1 MFNYLANKVFGRGPA
16 APAAPAIAGVKL
28 VPPQGSGRSDQVHV
42 QYPPQ
47 DPGFVCPEAADL
59 LRAQADIMGMLR
71 IHAACAPAMF
81 KDRYE
86 QPILN
91 LAAYIVNLPATASG
105 VFSGE
110 GGLMRAC
117 VEMAFNSFRASDG
130 RIFTGASGVEER
142 HLLEGRWRYVCFAA
156 GLMYPLGASIEA
168 MQVIDAQGKRW
179 SPELDSLE
187 SWVGPGKRYW
197 VTWLHED
204 VQPGPS
210 SIMGMLLHKILGRPN
225 IDWLNDGSSDLIKR
239 LLEIIT
245 GSALAG
251 PLIATNVVQSI
262 WVSVHMREVARRHQ
276 NYGRLTVGSHISPY
290 IIDAMV
296 VLTRDVWIINEK
308 TVFADATGVHLEW
321 PAAGRDIIDYCKAH
335 AYPGVP
341 SSEAAL
347 LTMLSANKII
357 VGGLDGVAMV
367 EIANADGEI
376 VAAVKLAKPGL
387 LVDDPAVF
395 ATAKSRPV
403 AIEEVIAGDPLTSA
417 SPENSP
423 IRKKPAKKEVAPAEV
438 VNRPTLD
445 TIEIDEKTGAQ
456 PTNSAVPPESTTAV
470 EPAAVPFQAPASEA
484 KNPLGA
490 APVEATEATAGQ
502 SMDASTEGAEIKY
515 AGLVDKDVAAKLKP
529 HSIEI
534 LGKVIHAWRE
544 KTDLQYVMRT
554 TTVGAA
560 VEKDFLLMCSSRGI
574 DSILE
579 FAAAGLLY
587 IDPTRPGIKIHQ
599 IATVD
604 GGQKKVDCIVF
615 SRGSVKLLGLN

>member
-1 MFNYLANKVFGRGPA
+1 MFNYLANKVFGRVHT
-16 APAAPAIAGVKL
+16 APVALADVGVKR
-28 VPPQGSGRSDQVHV
+28 VPPQGPGRSDQPHV

-47 DPGFVCPEAADL
+47 DPGFICPEASDL

-71 IHAACAPAMF
+71 IHAACSPAMF

-91 LAAYIVNLPATASG
+91 LAAYIANLPATASG

-156 GLMYPLGASIEA
+156 GLLYPLGASIEA

-179 SPELDSLE
+179 SPELDSLV
-187 SWVGPGKRYW
+187 SWVDPGERYW

-210 SIMGMLLHKILGRPN
+210 SIMGMLLHKLLGRPN

-245 GSALAG
+245 GSALAA
-251 PLIATNVVQSI
+251 PLIATNVVQSV

-296 VLTRDVWIINEK
+296 VLTKDMWVINEK

-321 PAAGRDIIDYCKAH
+321 PAAGRDIIDYCKAR

-387 LVDDPAVF
+387 LVDDPAIY

-403 AIEEVIAGDPLTSA
+403 AIEEVIAGDPLTSE
-417 SPENSP
+417 SPEKSP
-423 IRKKPAKKEVAPAEV
+423 IRTKQPKKVLPPAEV
-438 VNRPTLD
+438 ATRPTLD
-445 TIEIDEKTGAQ
+445 TIEIGEQTGIQ
-456 PTNSAVPPESTTAV
+456 STTVAPPRGSANTA
-470 EPAAVPFQAPASEA
+470 EPAAVAVQAPANEA
-484 KNPLGA
+484 K
-490 APVEATEATAGQ
+490 Q
-502 SMDASTEGAEIKY
+502 SSAVAQPDPSDSTDSLPMDASIEGTEIKY
-515 AGLVDKDVAAKLKP
+515 AGFVDKDVASKLKP
-529 HSIEI
+529 HSVEI

-554 TTVGAA
+554 TSVGAA

-579 FAAAGLLY
+579 FAAVGLLY

-615 SRGSVKLLGLN
+615 SRGAVKLLGLN

>member
-1 MFNYLANKVFGRGPA
+1 MFNYLANKVFGRVPDA
-16 APAAPAIAGVKL
+16 VNVGVKL
-28 VPPQGSGRSDQVHV
+28 VPPKGSGRSEQLHV

-47 DPGFVCPEAADL
+47 DPGFICPEATDL
-59 LRAQADIMGMLR
+59 LRAQADIIGMLK
-71 IHAACAPAMF
+71 IHAACSPAMF
-81 KDRYE
+81 KERYE

-91 LAAYIVNLPATASG
+91 LAAYIANLPATASG
-105 VFSGE
+105 VFAGE

-142 HLLEGRWRYVCFAA
+142 HLLEGRWRYVCFSA
-156 GLMYPLGASIEA
+156 GLLYPLGASIEA
-168 MQVIDAQGKRW
+168 MQVINEQGKRW

-187 SWVGPGKRYW
+187 SWVGPGTRYW

-210 SIMGMLLHKILGRPN
+210 SIMGMLLHKLLGRPN

-245 GSALAG
+245 GSVAAA
-251 PLIATNVVQSI
+251 PLIATNVVQSV

-290 IIDAMV
+290 ILDAMV
-296 VLTRDVWIINEK
+296 VLTRDTWVINEK

-321 PAAGRDIIDYCKAH
+321 PAAGRDIIDYCKAR

-341 SSEAAL
+341 VSEAAL

-387 LVDDPAVF
+387 LVDDPAIF

-403 AIEEVIAGDPLTSA
+403 AIEQVIAGDPLTSE

-423 IRKKPAKKEVAPAEV
+423 IRKKPAKRVQAPAEV

-445 TIEIDEKTGAQ
+445 TMEIDEQTEIQSITGAL
-456 PTNSAVPPESTTAV
+456 PPGSATAA
-470 EPAAVPFQAPASEA
+470 EPAAVAVQTPAHDA
-484 KNPLGA
+484 KQP
-490 APVEATEATAGQ
+490 PVVEHPDVSGSTASQ
-502 SMDASTEGAEIKY
+502 PMDASIEGAEIKY
-515 AGLVDKDVAAKLKP
+515 AGFVDNDVATKLKP
-529 HSIEI
+529 HSVEI

-554 TTVGAA
+554 TSVGAA